1 MSQNNLFKTS
11 KSEIKVPLNSSNN
24 YADTSP
30 IQIIK
35 KEEKNEINEKKNEK
49 GYENDNKNKKVNNET
64 NSVLSSSP
72 KSIHDIY
79 NDKEEL
85 EKYLENN
92 CKDFWEKFELL
103 EFKKNGSAGSV
114 LKAQTRMKGKPNT
127 NRRFVALK
135 FLYNSKNDNKPKKEI
150 NHQEIITHGALK
162 HKNIPQI
169 FGYYKIG
176 DYNSCIAME
185 FCQYGDLEN
194 FKKKVIK
201 RVPLSETF
209 ICYILGGLSEAVNF
223 IHTHNKIIHMDIKQQ
238 NVIVDDYIN
247 IKLTDFSISINYRN
261 KQYITLPMIGTCY
274 YMSPEV
280 LRKETIPVKYASKID
295 VYSIGIL
302 LYLLAFCDYPYKLKE
317 VDNKNYSQILKN
329 VEENNLEFPMD
340 LEYSKPFLNLLK
352 NCLNKDIS
360 KRYDIFQ
367 LINDPW
373 AKGYQIILNEKEKL
387 YNAGKFVIDLMVDNI
402 INFNEYIKQVEKNNN
417 IFFQ

>member
-1 MSQNNLFKTS
+1 MT
-11 KSEIKVPLNSSNN
+11 
-24 YADTSP
+24 

-35 KEEKNEINEKKNEK
+35 KEEIIEKKNEK
-49 GYENDNKNKKVNNET
+49 GYENDNTNKKVNNET

-92 CKDFWEKFELL
+92 CKEFWEKFELL

-135 FLYNSKNDNKPKKEI
+135 FLYNSKNDN
-150 NHQEIITHGALK
+150 
-162 HKNIPQI
+162 KNIPQI

-280 LRKETIPVKYASKID
+280 LRKETIPVKY
-295 VYSIGIL
+295 
-302 LYLLAFCDYPYKLKE
+302 
-317 VDNKNYSQILKN
+317 
-329 VEENNLEFPMD
+329 
-340 LEYSKPFLNLLK
+340 
-352 NCLNKDIS
+352 
-360 KRYDIFQ
+360 KRS
-367 LINDPW
+367 
-373 AKGYQIILNEKEKL
+373 
-387 YNAGKFVIDLMVDNI
+387 
-402 INFNEYIKQVEKNNN
+402 
-417 IFFQ
+417 